1 VTFGDILGTSS
12 NNDTV
17 LARYTR
23 DLTAEARLGRLD
35 PVRCRAAEIDRVIDV
50 LLRHGKNN
58 PVLVGAAGV
67 GKTAIVEGLAQRAAE
82 GRLPMALRGVR
93 ILALDHVALLAGTTY
108 RGQYEER
115 IHGLVA
121 ACTTS
126 PDVVLFIDELH
137 NLVGQ
142 GTATGVAMDAGN
154 MLKPALTRGDFRVI
168 GATTVDEYERW
179 ICADPALERRF
190 QKVDVRELTPAE
202 TMEVLEARRAVLER
216 HHGVIITDDALTAAL
231 ALSDRHVHDRMRP
244 DRALDALDEACAHA
258 QATVTYSARA
268 ERLLRERRALLR
280 ESAERDEPDRP
291 RRRTA
296 REAEPAWAGRARGP
310 RDEGR
315 RDDLGDDARADDA
328 GDDAPSRAER
338 ARDEGAE
345 PGKSAG
351 SDPLERMAR
360 DGMAALERFGAG
372 IEAFFSEAAAEDD
385 RADPLAPRA
394 RSADTRRAGPP
405 NGGANGAW
413 ANGAASTEP
422 LPPLASRLSHAE
434 AELRHVLAADG
445 AVVRGVDVAR
455 VIAVATAQRVVWPA

>member
-1 VTFGDILGTSS
+1 MTPLGDILGSS
-12 NNDTV
+12 NSTDTV

-82 GRLPMALRGVR
+82 DRLPLALRGAR
-93 ILALDHVALLAGTTY
+93 ILSLDHVALLAGTTY

-115 IHGLVA
+115 IHALVS
-121 ACTTS
+121 ACTGS
-126 PDVVLFIDELH
+126 ADVILFIDELH
-137 NLVGQ
+137 NLMGQ

-190 QKVDVRELTPAE
+190 QKVDVRELTAAE

-216 HHGVIITDDALTAAL
+216 HHGIILTDDALTAAL
-231 ALSDRHVHDRMRP
+231 QLSDRYVHDRMRP

-258 QATVTYSARA
+258 QATIKYSARA
-268 ERLLRERRALLR
+268 ERLIRERRALLKEATSDDGDR
-280 ESAERDEPDRP
+280 GGRAERKAERSWANAWSLGADEADRG
-291 RRRTA
+291 RTNGD
-296 REAEPAWAGRARGP
+296 AERAEQRTP
-310 RDEGR
+310 S
-315 RDDLGDDARADDA
+315 DDASGDDAFQ
-328 GDDAPSRAER
+328 
-338 ARDEGAE
+338 
-345 PGKSAG
+345 K
-351 SDPLERMAR
+351 MAR

-372 IEAFFSEAAAEDD
+372 LESFFTDAPAEDLPHV
-385 RADPLAPRA
+385 APKSAPRP
-394 RSADTRRAGPP
+394 AGPRAAP
-405 NGGANGAW
+405 NGNGREANGAS
-413 ANGAASTEP
+413 AP
-422 LPPLASRLSHAE
+422 LPPLASRLAHME
-434 AELRHVLAADG
+434 AELRQVLASEG

-455 VIAVATAQRVVWPA
+455 VIAVATGQRVIWAA

>member
-1 VTFGDILGTSS
+1 MTPLGDILGSS
-12 NNDTV
+12 NSTDTV

-82 GRLPMALRGVR
+82 DRLPLALRGAR
-93 ILALDHVALLAGTTY
+93 ILSLDHVALLAGTTY

-115 IHGLVA
+115 IHGLVS
-121 ACTTS
+121 ACTGS
-126 PDVVLFIDELH
+126 ADVILFIDELH
-137 NLVGQ
+137 NLMGQ

-190 QKVDVRELTPAE
+190 QKVDVRELTAAE

-216 HHGVIITDDALTAAL
+216 HHGIILTDDALTAAL
-231 ALSDRHVHDRMRP
+231 QLSDRYVHDRMRP

-258 QATVTYSARA
+258 QATITYSARA
-268 ERLLRERRALLR
+268 ERLIRERRALLKEATSEGAEWGNGR
-280 ESAERDEPDRP
+280 ADGDAERAEQ
-291 RRRTA
+291 RT
-296 REAEPAWAGRARGP
+296 PS
-310 RDEGR
+310 
-315 RDDLGDDARADDA
+315 DDASGDDAFQ
-328 GDDAPSRAER
+328 
-338 ARDEGAE
+338 
-345 PGKSAG
+345 K
-351 SDPLERMAR
+351 MAR

-372 IEAFFSEAAAEDD
+372 LESFFTDAPAEGMPHV
-385 RADPLAPRA
+385 APKSAPRP
-394 RSADTRRAGPP
+394 AGPRAAP
-405 NGGANGAW
+405 NGNGRETNGAS
-413 ANGAASTEP
+413 AP
-422 LPPLASRLSHAE
+422 LPPLASRLAHME
-434 AELRHVLAADG
+434 AELRQVLASEG

-455 VIAVATAQRVVWPA
+455 VIAVATGQRVIWAA